1 MRGYAESFRAE
12 YEISK
17 ICEIEEKENKMPEEK
32 EIIQLTT
39 NQPTKLTEETD
50 FFNTIPKAETILSFI
65 ETYAAS
71 LEKNKLLALYGNWG
85 SGKTSI
91 IDYLESKLSESYIT
105 IYFEAWKCEND
116 RNLASSL
123 LYEISKKLPSNF
135 RNSKKLLNYSNKMI
149 LSMAKSLSFNFGPI
163 VFNSNTFL
171 NSFVKDNFSFIEERE
186 KFEENFVK

>member
-1 MRGYAESFRAE
+1 
-12 YEISK
+12 
-17 ICEIEEKENKMPEEK
+17 MPEEQ
-32 EIIQLTT
+32 EITQLLA
-39 NQPTKLTEETD
+39 NQPTELTEKLD
-50 FFNTIPKAETILSFI
+50 FFNTIPKADTIKSFI
-65 ETYAAS
+65 ESFSES

-91 IDYLESKLSESYIT
+91 IKYLKSMLSESYIT

-123 LYEISKKLPSNF
+123 LYEISKKLSSNF

-149 LSMAKSLSFNFGPI
+149 LSMAKSLSFNLGPI

-171 NSFVKDNFSFIEERE
+171 NSFVKDNFSLLLRNYYLGVFQ
-186 KFEENFVK
+186 KNN